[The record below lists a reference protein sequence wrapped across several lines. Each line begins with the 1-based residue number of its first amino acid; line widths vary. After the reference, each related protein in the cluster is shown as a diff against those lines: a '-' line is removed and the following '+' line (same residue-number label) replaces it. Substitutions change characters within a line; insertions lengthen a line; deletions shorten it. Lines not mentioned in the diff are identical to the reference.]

1 MLLIVEIEYYQ
12 RSIIFR
18 RLLFRNEKLFTIS
31 VPDFNFIVCL
41 VIEGTRP
48 EGIIIVSL
56 MLQPSN
62 FLRLP
67 TTQPLPPRATFSSFR
82 SLFFRARF
90 FPRFFSLSSTP
101 FYFLSALSFLFLS
114 FLFFSFL
121 SLFPPSSLPFISTSD
136 RRVYIDK
143 ATSQG
148 RLPWRGQCHVVGPQ
162 SSLTE

>member
-67 TTQPLPPRATFSSFR
+67 TTQPLPPRATFSSFP
-82 SLFFRARF
+82 SL
-90 FPRFFSLSSTP
+90 PRLFISSLP
-101 FYFLSALSFLFLS
+101 
-114 FLFFSFL
+114 FLFFSSPFFFFL
-121 SLFPPSSLPFISTSD
+121 FFLFSLLPLFHLFPRAIGAFTLIKRPARDVYPGGVSVTSWA
-136 RRVYIDK
+136 RRV
-143 ATSQG
+143 
-148 RLPWRGQCHVVGPQ
+148 R
-162 SSLTE
+162 